1 MLQQHT
7 RPALSFYSNVCMY
20 LSRVFVIAI
29 AIAIASALGERER
42 EGGLLGSVTHPTATM
57 AMTMRESK
65 HASRLADAHRA
76 HDLV

>member
-29 AIAIASALGERER
+29 AIASALGERER
-42 EGGLLGSVTHPTATM
+42 EWGLLGSVTHPTATM